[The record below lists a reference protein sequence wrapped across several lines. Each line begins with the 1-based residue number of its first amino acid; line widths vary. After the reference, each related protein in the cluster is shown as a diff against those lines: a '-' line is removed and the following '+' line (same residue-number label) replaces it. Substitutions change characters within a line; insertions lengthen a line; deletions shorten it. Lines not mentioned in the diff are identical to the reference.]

1 MITEQDLAEFKQITL
16 EEYGV
21 VISNEKAVEEL
32 TALVNMVQS
41 ITQPQGNSLISKDAV
56 DLNIQKEQS

>member
-1 MITEQDLAEFKQITL
+1 MITEQDITEYKQITL

-21 VISNEKAVEEL
+21 NITNDKAIEEL
-32 TALVNMVQS
+32 TTLVNMIRS
-41 ITQPQGNSLISKDAV
+41 IAQPQGTSLISKDAV